1 MLKIKIGTVGGLL
14 GLSLLCLWLTGCA
27 QDSALDK
34 VSFQQEDEVAL
45 IPVEHFF
52 NEQAV
57 SGLKGSKDGQW
68 LAFFKEYQ
76 GSKNIYLMQTG
87 GGLDTALPITTSK
100 DPISEF
106 YWSTQANEL
115 FFLKD
120 SEGNENTQLYQL
132 TFNEDK
138 TQPQVS
144 ISQVVIP
151 QVTITALT
159 DNKQARYDFI
169 GQIKD
174 KPDTLVVMSNQN
186 NAERSDLYH
195 LNVNTQKIS
204 AIFSNDYGLL
214 GVEVNNEGLPV
225 VGVGANPNNTSTLY
239 IQTGDTWQALFTTQF
254 GELVELYGF
263 DEKNGLAYISA
274 NIDGRDK
281 MQLIRV
287 ALDTGKLTTLH
298 QDPLN
303 ESDVY
308 DVTFN
313 ENGVPVAVSYY
324 GGRLRTYPLNKEFAH
339 HWDNINGYFKRD
351 VEISISSLDETTGLW
366 QLNVGSD
373 VEMGSDYRYNANTQ
387 KVSVLLV
394 TEPTIA
400 PELLS
405 QRQSITYQARD
416 GVTIQAYLTLPK
428 GKSQQLPTIILP
440 HGGPWSRDYWRL
452 SSGYFHPVAQ
462 LLANRGYVVL
472 QPNFRAS
479 TGFGKHFFN
488 LGNKSWGTGG
498 MQDDLTDGV
507 QFLIDKGIAD
517 KQRVGIMGGSYG
529 GYAALAGITFTPDLY
544 QAAVSYVGP
553 SSLITLLES
562 FPERFRPYLGRFY
575 NAVGDPQV
583 EADRKDMQARSPIE
597 FVERIKT
604 PLLLVQGA
612 NDPRVTQQ
620 ESDNIAKVMFKQSLP
635 VEYILAKDEGHGF
648 SKRQN
653 KLAYIVAMEQFFAK
667 HLGGR
672 ADNNATSTISA
683 HLDTLK
689 VDVSRL

>member
-1 MLKIKIGTVGGLL
+1 MLKIKKGTMGRVI

-34 VSFQQEDEVAL
+34 MSLQPEAAL

-57 SGLKGSKDGQW
+57 SGLKGSKDGKW

-76 GSKNIYLMQTG
+76 GSQNIYLMAVGERQE
-87 GGLDTALPITTSK
+87 TAFPITQSK
-100 DPISEF
+100 DPIKEF
-106 YWSTQANEL
+106 HWSTQENEL

-120 SEGNENTQLYQL
+120 SEGNENTQVYQL
-132 TFNEDK
+132 TFGEDK
-138 TQPQVS
+138 ARRQRS
-144 ISQVVIP
+144 IP
-151 QVTITALT
+151 NVTIKALT
-159 DNKQARYDFI
+159 DNDQVTYIFI
-169 GQIKD
+169 GQVKD
-174 KPDTLVVMSNQN
+174 KPDTIVVMANQD

-195 LNVNTQKIS
+195 LNVNSNAIS
-204 AIFSNDYGLL
+204 SIFTNAYGLN
-214 GVEVNNEGLPV
+214 GVEVNSYGLPV
-225 VGVGANPNNTSTLY
+225 VGVGNNPDNTSTLY
-239 IQTGDTWQALFTTQF
+239 IQSENVWQALFTTKF
-254 GELVELYGF
+254 GEQVELYGL
-263 DEKNGLAYISA
+263 DEKNGLAYIGA

-287 ALDTGKLTTLH
+287 ALETGKLTTLH

-324 GGRLRTYPLNKEFAH
+324 GGRLRTYALNKDFAH
-339 HWDNINGYFKRD
+339 HWGKINTHFKRD

-366 QLNVGSD
+366 QLDVGSD
-373 VEMGSDYRYNANTQ
+373 VDMGGDYRYNANTQ
-387 KVSVLLV
+387 KVSVLLQAK
-394 TEPTIA
+394 PAIA

-416 GVTIQAYLTLPK
+416 GVTVQAYLTLPK

-440 HGGPWSRDYWRL
+440 HGGPWARDYWRL

-462 LLANRGYVVL
+462 LLANRGYAVL

-479 TGFGKHFFN
+479 TGFGKHFLN
-488 LGNKSWGTGG
+488 LGNKNWGTGS

-507 QFLIDKGIAD
+507 QFLIDAGIAD

-529 GYAALAGITFTPDLY
+529 GYAALAGITFTPEVY
-544 QAAVSYVGP
+544 RAAVSYVGP

-562 FPERFRPYLGRFY
+562 FPERYRPYLARFY
-575 NAVGDPQV
+575 NAVGDPLI
-583 EADRKDMQARSPIE
+583 EADREDMKARSPIE

-604 PLLLVQGA
+604 PLMLVQGA

-620 ESDNIAKVMFKQSLP
+620 ESDNIAKVMFEQSLP
-635 VEYILAKDEGHGF
+635 VEYILAEDEGHGF
-648 SKRQN
+648 RKRVN
-653 KLAYIVAMEQFFAK
+653 KLAYVVAMEQFFAK

-672 ADNNATSTISA
+672 TDRYGTSTISA